1 MNQERLSKI
10 QKQLREKGLH
20 AMALVPGPNLL
31 YISGMHT
38 HLSERTIVMLIPA
51 SGNPAVVIP
60 TLEAPKA
67 KSAGIPEQLIFHW
80 GDDEG
85 YMGAFQKAC
94 QTLGLAGKTIAVEK
108 LYMRM
113 LEWDMLEE
121 FAPGLKRDYADPIM
135 NAIRLI
141 KGADEL
147 EHIEKAIAI
156 AEQAMHKLL
165 PQIKIGMT
173 EKQIAGMLSQLMIEG
188 GSQGNPFGP
197 IVSSGANAASPHAVP
212 TDRPIQAGELM
223 IIDWGAIVNDYSS
236 DITRTFAI
244 GEISDELK
252 QMYAT
257 VKAAN
262 QAGIEATHPNKL
274 CSNVD
279 EEPRR
284 IITQAGLGDYFI
296 HRTGH
301 GLGLEVHEEPSMI
314 TGNDHPLIPGMTFTI
329 EPGVYVPE
337 VGGVRVED
345 DILVTDD
352 GHRVLT
358 KFPKELMTLGIKG
371 ESQ

>member
-1 MNQERLSKI
+1 MNQERLSNI
-10 QKQLREKGLH
+10 QKQLQQKGLDG
-20 AMALVPGPNLL
+20 MALVPGPNLL

-38 HLSERTIVMLIPA
+38 HLSERPIVLLIPDV
-51 SGNPAVVIP
+51 GEPAIIIP

-67 KSAGIPEQLIFHW
+67 RSAGIPEHLIFHW

-85 YMGAFQKAC
+85 YMTAFQDAC
-94 QTLGLAGKTIAVEK
+94 QALKWIEKTIAVEK

-121 FAPGLKRDYADPIM
+121 FAFGLKRDYADPIL
-135 NAIRLI
+135 NGLRLI
-141 KGADEL
+141 KGDDEL
-147 EHIEKAIAI
+147 VHIEKAIAI
-156 AEQAMHKLL
+156 AEQAMHDLL

-173 EKQIAGMLSQLMIEG
+173 EKKIAGMLSQLMIEG
-188 GSQGNPFGP
+188 GSEGNPFGP
-197 IVSSGANAASPHAVP
+197 IVSSGPNAASPHAVP

-223 IIDWGAIVNDYSS
+223 IIDWGAIVNDYPS

-244 GEISDELK
+244 GDISDELK
-252 QMYAT
+252 QMYDT

-262 QAGIEATHPNKL
+262 EAGITAAHPSNS
-274 CSNVD
+274 CSTVD

-284 IITQAGLGDYFI
+284 VIDEAGLGDYFI

-314 TGNDHPLIPGMTFTI
+314 TGNRSPLVPGMTFTI
-329 EPGVYVPE
+329 EPGVYIPE

-345 DILVTDD
+345 DILITAD
-352 GHRVLT
+352 GNRVLT
-358 KFPKELMTLGIKG
+358 SFSKELITIGI
-371 ESQ
+371 